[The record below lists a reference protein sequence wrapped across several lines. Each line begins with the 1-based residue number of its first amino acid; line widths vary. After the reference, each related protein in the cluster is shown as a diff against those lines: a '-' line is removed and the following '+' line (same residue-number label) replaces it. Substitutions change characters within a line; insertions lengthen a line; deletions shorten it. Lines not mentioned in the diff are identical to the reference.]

1 MKDAIKMLLSLPI
14 GVVAMGIA
22 KLVHPSWNINHL
34 LIFGLIVFAVTFI
47 ISLLVK
53 KDTNTKEGIKIC
65 RYFGIG
71 FWIGAGA
78 LSLVNMSLN
87 LRHAPQND
95 ILFYTYLMTGIS
107 VFGLILNI
115 ILLKKTK
122 QKRKLRK

>member
-1 MKDAIKMLLSLPI
+1 MKDAIKMLLSLLI

-22 KLVHPSWNINHL
+22 KLVHPSWSITYL
-34 LIFGLIVFAVTFI
+34 LIFGLMVFAVTFL

-53 KDTNTKEGIKIC
+53 KDTNTKEGIKIY

-71 FWIGAGA
+71 FWIGAGV
-78 LSLVNMSLN
+78 LSLVSMSLN

-122 QKRKLRK
+122 QKRKRK